1 MLHSKATA
9 ALLRLKEID
18 KKYNIKRN
26 EGTRIQS
33 NVSTESSLESSSR
46 SLQVKSKI
54 LNDKEDSS
62 AVSTPNAETE
72 FRSKVLTSF
81 AGSF

>member
-26 EGTRIQS
+26 EGTRVQS

-46 SLQVKSKI
+46 SLQVKSKT

-62 AVSTPNAETE
+62 ALSTPNAETE
-72 FRSKVLTSF
+72 FRSKVLTSS

>member
-26 EGTRIQS
+26 EGTRVQS

-81 AGSF
+81 SGSF

>member
-26 EGTRIQS
+26 EGTRVQS

-62 AVSTPNAETE
+62 AVSTPNAGTE